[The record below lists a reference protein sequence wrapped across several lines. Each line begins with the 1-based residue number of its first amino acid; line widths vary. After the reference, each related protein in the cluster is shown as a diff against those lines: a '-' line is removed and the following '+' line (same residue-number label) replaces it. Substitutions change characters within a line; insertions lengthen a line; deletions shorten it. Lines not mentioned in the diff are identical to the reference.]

1 MTSSYVEF
9 SDLYSESLT
18 IHRAKLVATQHDE
31 SERSEATV
39 KELLGRV
46 DLRTTIPR
54 GNLLIG
60 SAHLSHHHDTLTPLQ
75 LRMHRKHHAALH
87 RRR

>member
-46 DLRTTIPR
+46 DLRT
-54 GNLLIG
+54 LLIG
-60 SAHLSHHHDTLTPLQ
+60 FAHLSHHRDTLTPLQ
-75 LRMHRKHHAALH
+75 LRIHRKHYAALH